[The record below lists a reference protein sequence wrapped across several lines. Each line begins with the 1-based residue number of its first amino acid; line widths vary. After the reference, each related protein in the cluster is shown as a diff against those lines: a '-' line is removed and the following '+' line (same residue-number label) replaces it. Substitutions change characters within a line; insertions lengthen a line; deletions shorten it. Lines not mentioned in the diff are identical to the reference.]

1 MNAPVPQAASAP
13 VQPPSAALAARH
25 CAPCQGGAPLSDIST
40 RNLLGQI
47 NGWDIRDGK
56 LVKTYAFKHYYETMA
71 FVNALALISH
81 HQDHHPELVVNYNRC
96 EVRYDT
102 HSVGGLT
109 ENDFICAAKADA
121 MLTL

>member
-13 VQPPSAALAARH
+13 VQPASATLAARH
-25 CAPCQGGAPLSDIST
+25 CAPCQGGA
-40 RNLLGQI
+40 LLPDTHARALLAQI

-81 HQDHHPELVVNYNRC
+81 RQDHHPELVVNYNRC